1 MLKYIILNDFN
12 NYAISNTG
20 IVINVKTKKRLTP
33 VVNKSGYLQVSICQ
47 NGLKKTFLI
56 HRLVALYFLDN
67 IDNLPVV
74 NHKDGVKVNNHVTN
88 LEWCTSSQNTLHAQ
102 ALGLKTDNRPIKAIN
117 LDDNSSIVF
126 YSIGEAASFFKTN
139 RGSIHRVLNG
149 KRFKHKNHIFQ
160 YI

>member
-1 MLKYIILNDFN
+1 MLNPTNSQGYQ
-12 NYAISNTG
+12 
-20 IVINVKTKKRLTP
+20 IVDLSRDGFRKH
-33 VVNKSGYLQVSICQ
+33 Y
-47 NGLKKTFLI
+47 LI

-67 IDNLPVV
+67 IDNLPAV